1 MDAAAQVDMHANRL
15 DNDDLTSVIKS
26 MSFLINE
33 K

>member
-1 MDAAAQVDMHANRL
+1 MDASAQVDMLANRL
-15 DNDDLTSVIKS
+15 VNDDLTSVIKS

>member
-1 MDAAAQVDMHANRL
+1 MVAAAQVDMLARRL

-26 MSFLINE
+26 MSFPINE